1 MESKSCKTM
10 SLNEKW
16 QLQSEAIVIAKH
28 VCVWR
33 VSDVEFTCEVPSR
46 DKRRKDLPVDVT
58 LLEEDRSK
66 QMPSEALE
74 MV

>member
-1 MESKSCKTM
+1 MQNNVIEREMAITKRSMFVFGAYLT
-10 SLNEKW
+10 LN
-16 QLQSEAIVIAKH
+16 SRAKCH
-28 VCVWR
+28 R
-33 VSDVEFTCEVPSR
+33 ETKE
-46 DKRRKDLPVDVT
+46 LPVDVT